1 MYVFKWWYVYMNAV
15 ALRGRNRPLDILE
28 LELADG
34 CELPTLVLGTEP
46 SPFVRTVHGLDF

>member
-1 MYVFKWWYVYMNAV
+1 MNAV